1 MKKTLF
7 ILALIMVL
15 PFGIK
20 GQSVSDTIFE
30 DYFLPDYIDVDN
42 CGATLFSTG
51 ELDMRYGM
59 TRGHYFFALTGAI
72 SGALDRAQPCY
83 TDTLLTLKGVA
94 IGVNHLFSTYDF
106 FHSNLSH
113 IVWKSEDVFYF
124 NQLIEHYDSIPKGK
138 LKIMNGTL
146 D

>member
-1 MKKTLF
+1 MKKILF

-72 SGALDRAQPCY
+72 SDALDRAQPCY

-94 IGVNHLFSTYDF
+94 IGTNHLFSTYDI

-113 IVWKSEDVFYF
+113 IVWGSEEVFYF
-124 NQLIEHYDSIPKGK
+124 NQLIEHYD
-138 LKIMNGTL
+138 
-146 D
+146 